1 MPLYGHELTEAI
13 TPVQAGLQWALKTSK
28 PEFIGRNALVEQMQ
42 RDDYPRI
49 AGLIMKGRAPARE
62 GYAVY
67 YEGKAVGEIRSG
79 SMAPSVGGQNIA
91 TALLSRDAA
100 TEGSTVE
107 VDIRGTRH
115 EATIVPLPFYKRTK

>member
-1 MPLYGHELTEAI
+1 
-13 TPVQAGLQWALKTSK
+13 
-28 PEFIGRNALVEQMQ
+28 
-42 RDDYPRI
+42 
-49 AGLIMKGRAPARE
+49 
-62 GYAVY
+62 
-67 YEGKAVGEIRSG
+67 
-79 SMAPSVGGQNIA
+79 MAPSVGGQNIA